1 MKLFLACLSML
12 LNAGHPTSITVSTL
26 AGGTGEGRSYKDGT
40 GAAATFA
47 YPLDLLVTP
56 DGNILVTDP
65 FASVVRQVSASGV
78 VTTIAYPGIG
88 TAPVGICRDDQSGA
102 LFVVDKAGPVY
113 RFTPS
118 GSVITIDTAIVIA
131 AGRLDSAI
139 LCAASSS
146 ALFVT
151 LDSGTSIYKLDRATG
166 LLSTLPAK
174 LPSDSNT
181 GGIVLGPHGTLFV
194 AQGNT
199 VQKIAANFS
208 TMQVFAQSTLW
219 GHAKACTLTY
229 DGFNDILY
237 VTDVKNGIFQVDSTG
252 AVTPWMG
259 QLGSGFVDG
268 DVSVAKFN
276 GPSAIAL
283 FRDPQNSTANQ
294 FTAYITDSDNYAIRK
309 VVVDTTTLP
318 PTPTP
323 TKSAARPTTFQS
335 YLVALPLIVWMGC

>member
-1 MKLFLACLSML
+1 
-12 LNAGHPTSITVSTL
+12 
-26 AGGTGEGRSYKDGT
+26 
-40 GAAATFA
+40 
-47 YPLDLLVTP
+47 
-56 DGNILVTDP
+56 
-65 FASVVRQVSASGV
+65 
-78 VTTIAYPGIG
+78 
-88 TAPVGICRDDQSGA
+88 
-102 LFVVDKAGPVY
+102 
-113 RFTPS
+113 
-118 GSVITIDTAIVIA
+118 
-131 AGRLDSAI
+131 
-139 LCAASSS
+139 
-146 ALFVT
+146 
-151 LDSGTSIYKLDRATG
+151 
-166 LLSTLPAK
+166 
-174 LPSDSNT
+174 
-181 GGIVLGPHGTLFV
+181 
-194 AQGNT
+194 
-199 VQKIAANFS
+199 
-208 TMQVFAQSTLW
+208 MQVFAQSTLW